1 MEVLDLEK
9 TNALLN
15 LINHEPGINKICL
28 YDEDPYERKYQF
40 LINKRESTGLKY
52 LIDSKAFIEYS
63 NDMDDLY
70 KNIEEY
76 NPIFKNISFRI
87 FEHEVW
93 FTDQNSNP
101 LEIEDK
107 IDHFSYS
114 LKYNI

>member
-1 MEVLDLEK
+1 
-9 TNALLN
+9 
-15 LINHEPGINKICL
+15 
-28 YDEDPYERKYQF
+28 
-40 LINKRESTGLKY
+40 
-52 LIDSKAFIEYS
+52 
-63 NDMDDLY
+63 MDDLY

-93 FTDQNSNP
+93 FIDQNSNP

>member
-1 MEVLDLEK
+1 
-9 TNALLN
+9 
-15 LINHEPGINKICL
+15 
-28 YDEDPYERKYQF
+28 
-40 LINKRESTGLKY
+40 
-52 LIDSKAFIEYS
+52 
-63 NDMDDLY
+63 MDDLY

-114 LKYNI
+114 LKYNIWNMTHYLDQLRDLFVKYW